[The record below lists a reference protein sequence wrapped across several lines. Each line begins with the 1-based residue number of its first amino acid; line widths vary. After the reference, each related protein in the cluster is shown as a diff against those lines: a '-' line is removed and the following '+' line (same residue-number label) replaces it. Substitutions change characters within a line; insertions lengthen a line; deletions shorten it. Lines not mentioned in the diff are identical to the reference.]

1 MIPFFFLPSDSS
13 SFLALPM
20 SSVTGTPASRVARAW
35 KLLFQRVA
43 PFSAPPAWFMA
54 GGVTGLI
61 CFKISKRYS
70 SYRLFRGLIGQ
81 REAGGRPAAEMIEAI
96 SY

>member
-20 SSVTGTPASRVARAW
+20 SIVTGAPASRVARAW

-43 PFSAPPAWFMA
+43 PFSAPPA
-54 GGVTGLI
+54 
-61 CFKISKRYS
+61 
-70 SYRLFRGLIGQ
+70 
-81 REAGGRPAAEMIEAI
+81 
-96 SY
+96 